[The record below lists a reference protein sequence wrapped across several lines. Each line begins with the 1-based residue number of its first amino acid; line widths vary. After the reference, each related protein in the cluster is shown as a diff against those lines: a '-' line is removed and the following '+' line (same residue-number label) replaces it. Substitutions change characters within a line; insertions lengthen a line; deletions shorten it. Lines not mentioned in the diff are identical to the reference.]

1 MLESKC
7 TARAVMAR
15 WAKWTRW
22 ARWTMQALP
31 VGGEKDDG
39 VKGDEM
45 EEARTGP
52 HPCSVESRR

>member
-1 MLESKC
+1 
-7 TARAVMAR
+7 
-15 WAKWTRW
+15 
-22 ARWTMQALP
+22 MQALP